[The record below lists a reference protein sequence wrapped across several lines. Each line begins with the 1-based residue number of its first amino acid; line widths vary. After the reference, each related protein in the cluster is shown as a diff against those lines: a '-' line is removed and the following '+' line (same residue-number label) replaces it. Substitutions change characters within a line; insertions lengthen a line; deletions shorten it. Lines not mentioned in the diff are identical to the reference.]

1 MYRLSF
7 NLSSLPQISNM
18 ASFGRFSFQPAKSLS
33 GLRSNCDV
41 HRLTIRRQALFVNS
55 HSTNYSSRL
64 FHTSPSLGNKNK
76 TVWGRLM
83 SWRSVAFVAIAGGAW
98 VYLYESIRKEK
109 EEVAAKERNKVVGQ
123 AALGGEWKLTRL
135 DGTQGGSEDLRGDF
149 ALLYFGFTHCPD
161 ICPEEIEKAV
171 KVVDAIDGNEKIGRK
186 LIPVFITID
195 PERDTADVLK
205 SYIAEFSPKMVG
217 YVGSPEEVKEAS
229 RKFRVYYSK
238 GPEDE
243 DGDYIV
249 DHSIIMYLIGPD
261 GMFMDYFGQ
270 NKKAQEMIDVV
281 TLQMLKWDAKE
292 KQEKKSGIMS
302 MLS

>member
-1 MYRLSF
+1 
-7 NLSSLPQISNM
+7 
-18 ASFGRFSFQPAKSLS
+18 
-33 GLRSNCDV
+33 
-41 HRLTIRRQALFVNS
+41 
-55 HSTNYSSRL
+55 
-64 FHTSPSLGNKNK
+64 
-76 TVWGRLM
+76 M

-109 EEVAAKERNKVVGQ
+109 EEAAAKERNKVVGQ

-292 KQEKKSGIMS
+292 KSEKKSGIMS

>member
-1 MYRLSF
+1 
-7 NLSSLPQISNM
+7 
-18 ASFGRFSFQPAKSLS
+18 
-33 GLRSNCDV
+33 
-41 HRLTIRRQALFVNS
+41 
-55 HSTNYSSRL
+55 
-64 FHTSPSLGNKNK
+64 
-76 TVWGRLM
+76 M
-83 SWRSVAFVAIAGGAW
+83 SWRSVAGVAIAGSAW

-109 EEVAAKERNKVVGQ
+109 EEIAAKERNKVVGQ

-195 PERDTADVLK
+195 PERDTADIVK

-229 RKFRVYYSK
+229 RKFRVYFSK

-292 KQEKKSGIMS
+292 KSEKKSGIMS

>member
-1 MYRLSF
+1 
-7 NLSSLPQISNM
+7 
-18 ASFGRFSFQPAKSLS
+18 
-33 GLRSNCDV
+33 
-41 HRLTIRRQALFVNS
+41 
-55 HSTNYSSRL
+55 
-64 FHTSPSLGNKNK
+64 
-76 TVWGRLM
+76 
-83 SWRSVAFVAIAGGAW
+83 VAIAGSAW

-109 EEVAAKERNKVVGQ
+109 EEIAAKERNKVVGQ

-195 PERDTADVLK
+195 PERDTADIVK

-229 RKFRVYYSK
+229 RKFRVYFSK

-292 KQEKKSGIMS
+292 KSEKKSGIMS

>member
-1 MYRLSF
+1 MYRLPL

-18 ASFGRFSFQPAKSLS
+18 ASIGRFSFQPARSLV
-33 GLRSNCDV
+33 GLHSNCGA

-55 HSTNYSSRL
+55 STNHGSRL
-64 FHTSPSLGNKNK
+64 FHTSPSLGNKKK

-83 SWRSVAFVAIAGGAW
+83 SWRSVAGVAIAGSAW

-109 EEVAAKERNKVVGQ
+109 EEIAAKERNKVVGQ

-195 PERDTADVLK
+195 PERDTADIVK

-229 RKFRVYYSK
+229 RKFRVYFSK

-292 KQEKKSGIMS
+292 KSEKKSGIMS

>member
-1 MYRLSF
+1 
-7 NLSSLPQISNM
+7 
-18 ASFGRFSFQPAKSLS
+18 
-33 GLRSNCDV
+33 
-41 HRLTIRRQALFVNS
+41 
-55 HSTNYSSRL
+55 
-64 FHTSPSLGNKNK
+64 
-76 TVWGRLM
+76 M
-83 SWRSVAFVAIAGGAW
+83 SWRSVAFVAIAGSAW